1 MAKKLRSLG
10 GKSYRQSGNKKPDMS
25 QIMKQASKA
34 QEEMKKIEEEFETKT
49 FEATSGGGAVKI
61 VMTGGHRIES
71 LEFDDDLLE
80 EKEDLK
86 DMITAALNQVIETI
100 EKEKEESMNSI
111 TGGLGLPDLGF

>member
-10 GKSYRQSGNKKPDMS
+10 GKSYRQASGKKPDMNE
-25 QIMKQASKA
+25 IMKQATKA
-34 QEEMKKIEEEFETKT
+34 QEEMKKIEEEFALKK

-61 VMTGGHRIES
+61 IMTGDHRIET
-71 LEFDDDLLE
+71 LDFDDDLLE